1 MMLQERDIMSQPIL
15 TDYAALVDAVMLIG
29 DKLETHDN
37 QQQWMNQ
44 QQAQAYVNLGRMA
57 FQTLVDRGVIK
68 SHDLAPF
75 GLARMERYN
84 RDELDEA
91 MKSI

>member
-1 MMLQERDIMSQPIL
+1 MSQPIL

-68 SHDLAPF
+68 SHDLALF

>member
-1 MMLQERDIMSQPIL
+1 MTEPIL
-15 TDYAALVDAVMLIG
+15 ADYPALVSAVMSIG
-29 DKLETHDN
+29 EKLELHND
-37 QQQWMNQ
+37 QRQWMNKE
-44 QQAQAYVNLGRMA
+44 QAQAYVNLGRMA
-57 FQTLVDRGVIK
+57 FQTLVDKGIIK
-68 SHDLAPF
+68 PHDLAPF

>member
-1 MMLQERDIMSQPIL
+1 MTETIL
-15 TDYAALVDAVMLIG
+15 ADYPALISAINGIG
-29 DKLETHDN
+29 DKLDTN
-37 QQQWMNQ
+37 NTSRQWMNKE
-44 QQAQAYVNLGRMA
+44 QARKHLNLGKQA
-57 FQTLVDRGVIK
+57 FQKLIDDGVVPV
-68 SHDLAPF
+68 HDLATH

>member
-1 MMLQERDIMSQPIL
+1 
-15 TDYAALVDAVMLIG
+15 
-29 DKLETHDN
+29 
-37 QQQWMNQ
+37 
-44 QQAQAYVNLGRMA
+44 MA
-57 FQTLVDRGVIK
+57 FQTLVDKGIIK
-68 SHDLAPF
+68 PHDLAPY